1 VLAEL
6 QQQMVAGAWRVL
18 HMHCSLLSLM
28 ACSPLPSP
36 GLLLQ
41 RWNSVWMQLSAVICL
56 DQQKLSDLLKST
68 AHENLIFSPRES
80 QQLREVVDVLAPF
93 AELTNICQ
101 RDKCVTI
108 SCVVPGLMN
117 LMLQLKE
124 C

>member
-1 VLAEL
+1 
-6 QQQMVAGAWRVL
+6 M
-18 HMHCSLLSLM
+18 
-28 ACSPLPSP
+28 
-36 GLLLQ
+36 
-41 RWNSVWMQLSAVICL
+41 WMQLSAVICL

-101 RDKCVTI
+101 GDKCVTI